1 MNKEE
6 LYIDRLEKAIV
17 RATIALLKIHEE
29 KHSYVLMKSFTLKA
43 IHDLEYAVEENM

>member
-17 RATIALLKIHEE
+17 RATIALLKIHDE
-29 KHSYVLMKSFTLKA
+29 KHSYVMMRSYTLKA
-43 IHDLEYAVEENM
+43 IHDLEHVVEKNV